1 MCSGVRGTSITTIFD
16 CILKILMLRF
26 LPTPSIAENRDFIP
40 GSVDKDNGDE
50 LEVGRGGNVRSVL

>member
-1 MCSGVRGTSITTIFD
+1 MCSGVRGTSKTTIFD

-26 LPTPSIAENRDFIP
+26 LPKPGIAENRDFTP

-50 LEVGRGGNVRSVL
+50 LEVGRGGNVSSVL